1 MMSKTVA
8 FSDETSGGFLQ
19 EYGQFID
26 GAWHAGD
33 TGKTISLGNPTTG
46 AVLARISAGSS
57 KDAER
62 AVDAATR
69 AFPAWSRK
77 TPAARQEILNEI
89 MRRLKA
95 RQHHYALMD
104 TLNNGKPINESM
116 QFDMPMA
123 IEQFAI
129 FSGTP
134 WQLHGESLHH
144 TSSLGTDTLGIIHRE
159 PLGVV
164 VQIIPWN
171 VPMIMLASKIA
182 PALAA
187 GNTVVLKPSE
197 IVCLSVLEFA
207 REMADLLPPG
217 VLNVVTGYGPD
228 LGEALVTD
236 TRVRKI
242 GFTGSRPTARKL
254 IQYASANIIPQT
266 MELGGKSA
274 NIVCEDADLDAAAEG
289 AAMSIIL
296 NKGEV
301 CLAGSRLFVH
311 EKVKSAFLDRL
322 LNTLAGIRIGDPLS
336 PETQLGPQASQMQ
349 FDKIMSY
356 LELGPREG
364 ATVLTGGE
372 RASVPGCEQGLF
384 IQPTVFVDVKN
395 TMKIAQEEIFGPV
408 VSVQCWKDDDE
419 VIRLANDSIYGLGGG
434 IWTSNL
440 ARAHR
445 MACALETGTVWINRY
460 YNFLGGMPIGGYK
473 QSGFGREFAQ
483 EVLNHYTLTK
493 SVIVDLQPGALGL
506 FNVRG

>member
-1 MMSKTVA
+1 MPPTEALHSHAGT
-8 FSDETSGGFLQ
+8 DFLQ
-19 EYGQFID
+19 EYGQFI
-26 GAWHAGD
+26 GGTWTAGD
-33 TGKTISLGNPTTG
+33 SGKTIDLNNPTTG
-46 AVLARISAGSS
+46 AVLARISAGND
-57 KDAER
+57 KDARR
-62 AVDAATR
+62 AIDTAAK
-69 AFPAWSRK
+69 AFPAWSR
-77 TPAARQEILNEI
+77 TPPAARQEILYEI

-104 TLNNGKPINESM
+104 TLNNGKPISESM
-116 QFDMPMA
+116 HFDMPMA

-134 WQLHGESLHH
+134 WQLHGESVHH
-144 TSSLGTDTLGIIHRE
+144 TSSLGTDSIGIVHRE

-171 VPMIMLASKIA
+171 VPMIMLACKIA

-187 GNTVVLKPSE
+187 GNTIVLKPSE

-217 VLNVVTGYGPD
+217 VLNIVTGYGPD
-228 LGEALVTD
+228 LGETLVTD

-254 IQYASANIIPQT
+254 VQYAATNIIPQT

-289 AAMSIIL
+289 AAMSTVL

-311 EKVKSAFLDRL
+311 EKVRDAFLDKLQRIL
-322 LNTLAGIRIGDPLS
+322 SGIRIGDPTS
-336 PETQLGPQASQMQ
+336 PDTQLGPQASRMQM
-349 FDKIMSY
+349 DKILGY
-356 LELGPREG
+356 LEDGPREG
-364 ATVLTGGE
+364 ARVLMGGG
-372 RASVPGCEQGLF
+372 RASVPGCENGLF

-408 VSVQCWKDDDE
+408 TSVLTWKDDDK
-419 VIRLANDSIYGLGGG
+419 VIRLANESVYGLGGG

-440 ARAHR
+440 GRAHR
-445 MACALETGTVWINRY
+445 MACALATGTVWINRY

-473 QSGFGREFAQ
+473 QSGFGREFAH

-493 SVIVDLQPGALGL
+493 SVIVDLQPGALGI
-506 FNVRG
+506 FGTQR

>member
-1 MMSKTVA
+1 MTNPNPSR
-8 FSDETSGGFLQ
+8 DSGNAGFLP
-19 EYGQFID
+19 EYGHFID
-26 GAWHAGD
+26 GTWVAGD
-33 TGKTISLGNPTTG
+33 SGKTIPLSNPATGETLTHIAAGN
-46 AVLARISAGSS
+46 AA
-57 KDAER
+57 DAKR
-62 AVDAATR
+62 AVDAAAR
-69 AFPAWSRK
+69 VFPSWSR
-77 TPAARQEILNEI
+77 TPPAARQEILYEI
-89 MRRLKA
+89 TRRLKA
-95 RQHHYALMD
+95 RAHHFALMD
-104 TLNNGKPINESM
+104 TLNNGKPISESTH
-116 QFDMPMA
+116 FDMPMA

-134 WQLHGESLHH
+134 WQLHGEAVHH
-144 TSSLGTDTLGIIHRE
+144 TSSLGTDSIGIIHRE

-171 VPMIMLASKIA
+171 VPMIMLATKIA

-217 VLNVVTGYGPD
+217 VLNIVTGYGPD
-228 LGEALVTD
+228 LGETLVTD
-236 TRVRKI
+236 PRVRKV

-254 IQYASANIIPQT
+254 MQYASTNIIPQT

-289 AAMSIIL
+289 AAMSTIL

-311 EKVKSAFLDRL
+311 EKVRDEFLEKLQRI
-322 LNTLAGIRIGDPLS
+322 LAGIRIGDPQS
-336 PETQLGPQASQMQ
+336 PDTQLGPQASQMQ
-349 FDKIMSY
+349 MDKIMGY
-356 LELGPREG
+356 LQEGPREG
-364 ATVLTGGE
+364 ASVLCGGG
-372 RASVPGCEQGLF
+372 RAHVPGFEKGLF
-384 IQPTVFVDVKN
+384 VQPTVFTDVKN

-408 VSVQCWKDDDE
+408 TSVLTWKDDDE
-419 VIRLANDSIYGLGGG
+419 VMRLANASIYGLGGG
-434 IWTSNL
+434 VWTSNL

-445 MACALETGTVWINRY
+445 MACELETGTVWVNRY

-473 QSGFGREFAQ
+473 QSGFGREFAH

-493 SVIVDLQPGALGL
+493 SVIVDLQPGALGI
-506 FNVRG
+506 FGAQR

>member
-1 MMSKTVA
+1 MPPTEALRSHAST
-8 FSDETSGGFLQ
+8 DFLQ

-26 GAWHAGD
+26 GTWTAGD
-33 TGKTISLGNPTTG
+33 SGKTIDLNNPTTG
-46 AVLARISAGSS
+46 AVLARISAGNDQ
-57 KDAER
+57 DARR
-62 AVDAATR
+62 AVDAAAR
-69 AFPAWSRK
+69 AFPGWSR
-77 TPAARQEILNEI
+77 TPPAARQEILYEI

-104 TLNNGKPINESM
+104 TLNNGKPISESM
-116 QFDMPMA
+116 HFDMPMA

-134 WQLHGESLHH
+134 WQLHGESVHH
-144 TSSLGTDTLGIIHRE
+144 TSSLGTDSIGIVHRE

-171 VPMIMLASKIA
+171 VPMIMLACKIA

-187 GNTVVLKPSE
+187 GNTIVLKPSE

-236 TRVRKI
+236 ARVRKV

-254 IQYASANIIPQT
+254 VQYAATNIIPQT

-289 AAMSIIL
+289 AAMSTVL

-311 EKVKSAFLDRL
+311 EKVRDAFLDKLQRI
-322 LNTLAGIRIGDPLS
+322 LAGIRIGDPTS
-336 PETQLGPQASQMQ
+336 PDTQLGPQASRMQM
-349 FDKIMSY
+349 DKILGY
-356 LELGPREG
+356 LEDGPREG
-364 ATVLTGGE
+364 ARVLTGGG
-372 RASVPGCEQGLF
+372 RASVPGYENGLF
-384 IQPTVFVDVKN
+384 IQPTVFVDVRN
-395 TMKIAQEEIFGPV
+395 SMKIAQEEIFGPV
-408 VSVQCWKDDDE
+408 TSVLTWKDDDE
-419 VIRLANDSIYGLGGG
+419 VIRLANESVYGLGGG

-440 ARAHR
+440 GRAHR

-473 QSGFGREFAQ
+473 QSGFGREFAH

-493 SVIVDLQPGALGL
+493 SVIVDLQPGALGI
-506 FNVRG
+506 FGTQR

>member
-1 MMSKTVA
+1 MPPTEALRSHAST
-8 FSDETSGGFLQ
+8 DFLQ

-26 GAWHAGD
+26 GTWTAGD
-33 TGKTISLGNPTTG
+33 SGKTIDLNNPTTG
-46 AVLARISAGSS
+46 AVLARISAGNDQ
-57 KDAER
+57 DARR
-62 AVDAATR
+62 AVDAAAR
-69 AFPAWSRK
+69 AFPAWSR
-77 TPAARQEILNEI
+77 TPPAARQEILYEI

-104 TLNNGKPINESM
+104 TLNNGKPISESM
-116 QFDMPMA
+116 HFDMPMA

-134 WQLHGESLHH
+134 WQLHGESVHH
-144 TSSLGTDTLGIIHRE
+144 TSSLGTDSIGIVHRE

-171 VPMIMLASKIA
+171 VPMIMLACKIA

-187 GNTVVLKPSE
+187 GNTIVLKPSE

-236 TRVRKI
+236 ARVRKV

-254 IQYASANIIPQT
+254 VQYAATNIIPQT

-289 AAMSIIL
+289 AAMSTVL

-311 EKVKSAFLDRL
+311 EKVRDAFLDKLQRI
-322 LNTLAGIRIGDPLS
+322 LAGIRIGDPTS
-336 PETQLGPQASQMQ
+336 PDTQLGPQASRMQM
-349 FDKIMSY
+349 DKILGY
-356 LELGPREG
+356 LEDGPREG
-364 ATVLTGGE
+364 ATVLTGGG
-372 RASVPGCEQGLF
+372 RASVPGYENGLF

-408 VSVQCWKDDDE
+408 TSVLTWKDDDE
-419 VIRLANDSIYGLGGG
+419 VIRLANESVYGLGGG

-440 ARAHR
+440 GRAHR

-473 QSGFGREFAQ
+473 QSGFGREFAH

-493 SVIVDLQPGALGL
+493 SVIVDLQPGALGI
-506 FNVRG
+506 FGTQR